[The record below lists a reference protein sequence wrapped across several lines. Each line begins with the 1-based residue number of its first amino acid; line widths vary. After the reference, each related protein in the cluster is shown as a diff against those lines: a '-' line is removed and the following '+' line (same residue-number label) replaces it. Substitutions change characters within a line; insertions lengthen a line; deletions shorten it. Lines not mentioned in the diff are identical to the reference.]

1 VMTQIPSPPA
11 ALDPNEILETFLVAE
26 EFHFLK
32 SAATPPIPS
41 IDS

>member
-1 VMTQIPSPPA
+1 MVMTQIPSPPA

-32 SAATPPIPS
+32 STPDPN
-41 IDS
+41 ID